1 MNFEEQLK
9 QFKES
14 LNFPKNFGVSDYND
28 LMKEIKKIVLEKAL
42 NSELDYHLEEETDNN
57 CRNGYS
63 SKTIKTEAGAIDIS
77 TPRDRNS
84 TFEPVIVKKG
94 QRKASILDD
103 QILALYS
110 RGMSTR
116 DIVSTFEEIYGVD
129 ISPTLVSRVTEN
141 VMESILDW
149 QNRPLDAVYPIIYL
163 DCIVVKVNQDKRVI
177 NKSVYL
183 VLAITMEGKKE
194 LLGMWISDN
203 EGSKFW
209 MQVLT
214 ELQTRGV
221 KDIYIASVDGLKGFP
236 EAIKTVF
243 PKTKIQLCIVHMVRN
258 SLKYVSYKDY
268 KAVTADLK
276 NIYKSITAEEASM
289 ELDRFADKWD
299 NKYPTISRLWRNN
312 WENITNLF
320 AYPDEIRKVIYT
332 TNAIESLNSV
342 IRKAVNNKKIFP
354 DDQAAFKVIFL
365 AIKQASTKWTLP
377 IRNWKPALNRFEME
391 YGN

>member
-1 MNFEEQLK
+1 MKFEEQLK

-28 LMKEIKKIVLEKAL
+28 LMKEIKKIIIEKAL
-42 NSELDYHLEEETDNN
+42 NSELDYHLEEESSSNS
-57 CRNGYS
+57 RNGYS
-63 SKTIKTEAGAIDIS
+63 SKTIQTEAGKIELS

-84 TFEPVIVKKG
+84 SFEPVIVKKG
-94 QRKASILDD
+94 QRKVSILDD
-103 QILALYS
+103 QILALYA

-116 DIVSTFEEIYGVD
+116 DIVSTFEEIYGVEV
-129 ISPTLVSRVTEN
+129 SPALISRVTEN
-141 VMESILDW
+141 VMESILEW
-149 QNRPLDAVYPIIYL
+149 QNRPLDPVYPIIFL
-163 DCIVVKVNQDKRVI
+163 DCIVIKVNQDKRVI

-183 VLAITMEGKKE
+183 ALAINMEGKKE
-194 LLGMWISDN
+194 LLGMWISEN

-209 MQVLT
+209 LQVLT
-214 ELQTRGV
+214 EIQTRGV

-236 EAIKTVF
+236 EAINTVF

-258 SLKYVSYKDY
+258 SLKYVSCKDY

-276 NIYKSITAEEASM
+276 NIYKSVTAEEAYM

-299 NKYPTISRLWRNN
+299 NKYPTISRMWKNN
-312 WENITNLF
+312 WENISTLF
-320 AYPDEIRKVIYT
+320 AYPDEIRRVIYT

-354 DDQAAFKVIFL
+354 DDQAAFKAVFL
-365 AIKQASTKWTLP
+365 AIKQASKKWTMP
-377 IRNWKPALNRFEME
+377 IRNWKPALNRFEVE

>member
-103 QILALYS
+103 QILALYA

-183 VLAITMEGKKE
+183 VLAINMEGKKE

-276 NIYKSITAEEASM
+276 NIYKSITAEEAYM
-289 ELDRFADKWD
+289 EQIRFADKWD

-312 WENITNLF
+312 WENITTLF

-365 AIKQASTKWTLP
+365 AIKQASKKWTLP
-377 IRNWKPALNRFEME
+377 IRNWKPALNRFEIE